1 MVLQSDSEV
10 IYKKDEVDSIITL
23 RSRSESRFSQ
33 LRSAIL
39 IGLIR
44 ALQHF

>member
-23 RSRSESRFSQ
+23 VP
-33 LRSAIL
+33 
-39 IGLIR
+39 GLN
-44 ALQHF
+44 HVSPS